1 MSILNKL
8 GFGRPASSSD
18 TTPIPNNVVAPDFV
32 MGKFGESLLTV
43 VYSKIMAEAADR
55 ASLPAGVDKEPY
67 TLTVYDS
74 VSPAK
79 RGLVSVLVS
88 GMVKRNKK
96 FFRVD
101 KTKRGDLLFIEV
113 HGTDSHDGAGNV
125 KPGIM
130 ELDFTGFRESEVLAL
145 LFEVLGLIT
154 QAVGNATAIS
164 QAAIIKIHE
173 LSQMIANEQNLEPL
187 TAQIRQLNES
197 ITKGRAGV
205 IDAQSSIEFA
215 KVDTK
220 PGSDA
225 AAYIYSMIGTITGIP
240 ASYLFG
246 EVAGGLGDQ
255 STGDEKRLNA
265 AIRRYFHSILSGA
278 LYAAWGKTFQYKTL
292 IDDLPSL
299 VELFT
304 WLETTTMITEDGKKR
319 LLLDNT
325 ALNED
330 EIDTTEPEPAP
341 PPVTVPGQSLTPPEQ
356 QAQQGDGVA

>member
-8 GFGRPASSSD
+8 GFGRPAASAEHNQ
-18 TTPIPNNVVAPDFV
+18 IPDNVTAPDFV
-32 MGKFGESLLTV
+32 GSCFGESLLTV
-43 VYSKIMAEAADR
+43 AYAKIMTEAANR
-55 ASLPAGVDKEPY
+55 ASLPPGVDKEPY

-79 RGLVSVLVS
+79 KGLVSVLVE
-88 GMVKRNKK
+88 GMVKRNKR
-96 FFRVD
+96 FFRID
-101 KTKRGDLLFIEV
+101 KTKRGDLLFV
-113 HGTDSHDGAGNV
+113 QAYGSDSHDEAGNV

-130 ELDFTGFRESEVLAL
+130 ELDFSGFRESEILAL
-145 LFEVLGLIT
+145 LFEVLGLVT

-164 QAAIIKIHE
+164 QAAVIKIHE
-173 LSQMIANEQNLEPL
+173 LSQMIANEQNLDPL
-187 TAQIRQLNES
+187 TAQLRQLNDAIS
-197 ITKGRAGV
+197 KGRAGV
-205 IDAQSSIEFA
+205 IDAESSIEFP

-220 PGSDA
+220 PGSEA
-225 AAYIYSMIGTITGIP
+225 AGFIYSMIGTVTGIP

-255 STGDEKRLNA
+255 ATGDEKRLNA

-304 WLETTTMITEDGKKR
+304 WLETTTMITDEGKRR

-325 ALNED
+325 ALSEE
-330 EIDTTEPEPAP
+330 EISSGEPSPAP
-341 PPVTVPGQSLTPPEQ
+341 VVAPGKAMTPGEQ
-356 QAQQGDGVA
+356 KAQQGGEVA